1 VESVKVIDNVAIPIF
16 IIHRNYACI
25 LYRFRDIASYLSKVA
40 NFSYPMCIWCPLWGW
55 PNEIL
60 PRSLAPKNYRISG
73 LLCVVVICVM
83 IGPTFSCFYIEL
95 RLATVASFD
104 GRTDRHR
111 AIHTGQTV
119 ALAWCCAVKSRS
131 STRRPEP
138 QYNSLVYSVIYCA
151 WTVERSI
158 NARSVSQL
166 YMYRRVATSDEC
178 DDIMTSYYTRRS

>member
-1 VESVKVIDNVAIPIF
+1 VYLVPFSRYSKLLVESSEFFVPHLYLVPPLGVTQWNFATIF
-16 IIHRNYACI
+16 GA
-25 LYRFRDIASYLSKVA
+25 K
-40 NFSYPMCIWCPLWGW
+40 
-55 PNEIL
+55 
-60 PRSLAPKNYRISG
+60 KNYRISG

-178 DDIMTSYYTRRS
+178 DDIMTSSYTRRS